1 MKYYKQGDEC
11 TFEPGQ
17 EEYELL
23 EALADKLM
31 ELSPNGFKYWVDD
44 TYLDYGSKW
53 MWTTVLAEDTVS
65 PYFQSTY
72 QAISPAEWLALM
84 NGEDVTEIAEHVL
97 SDKYCP
103 DKIKSSKSIQKGTYI
118 TSNQAVV
125 VDPATIPNIRKAM
138 RNISRDDYGTTL
150 LIPGWG
156 QIKKVG
162 KRYAVGP
169 LPEDDDSDIL
179 TDYSA
184 WSYDVSEGQVL
195 DWIKSELNSVNSA
208 TNTCNIASKPVFGK
222 DDFEEDESDRPYK
235 VWGYYGRD
243 FSGLAD
249 YDEFDNPS
257 DAEDYIW
264 ELVNHGDYVE
274 YESPDSLYTRRF
286 TPEQLDKTFEEIG
299 EVYDITDAE
308 VDW

>member
-44 TYLDYGSKW
+44 VYLDYGSKW
-53 MWTTVLAEDTVS
+53 MWTTIISEDTIS

-72 QAISPAEWLALM
+72 QALSPAEWLALM
-84 NGEDVTEIAEHVL
+84 NGEDITEIAEHVL
-97 SDKYCP
+97 GDKYCP
-103 DKIKSSKSIQKGTYI
+103 DKIKSSKSIRKGTYI
-118 TSNQAVV
+118 TSSQTVV
-125 VDPATIPNIRKAM
+125 VDPSTIPNIRKAM
-138 RNISRDDYGTTL
+138 RNISRDDYETTL

-156 QIKKVG
+156 QIKKIG

-195 DWIKSELNSVNSA
+195 DWIKSELNSVNSS
-208 TNTCNIASKPVFGK
+208 TNTCNIASKPVFGD
-222 DDFEEDESDRPYK
+222 DDFEEDESDPRYE
-235 VWGYYGRD
+235 VCGYYDSR
-243 FSGLAD
+243 FYGLGD
-249 YDEFDNPS
+249 SEEFDDLS
-257 DAEDYIW
+257 DAEDYVW
-264 ELVNHGDYVE
+264 SLVNQGYFTTLEDRETGEVRDFSPNKLD
-274 YESPDSLYTRRF
+274 ESL
-286 TPEQLDKTFEEIG
+286 EANG

-308 VDW
+308 I